1 MPYTF
6 KRSYVNWEAWNMSTI
21 WLYVFQYEEFQLKIS
36 EIFYMI
42 FSVKRM
48 LAVSAVLFC
57 IYEMKW
63 KLNDDHSTSYCFL
76 SFIFSFTESWY
87 CNCSINY
94 NIGERRGDWLLK
106 ALYEPGDINND
117 QETSEVQARSV
128 FISWSISI
136 WNLDVHCFCLH
147 WGQCSFIPGQQI

>member
-57 IYEMKW
+57 IYEMK
-63 KLNDDHSTSYCFL
+63 
-76 SFIFSFTESWY
+76 
-87 CNCSINY
+87 
-94 NIGERRGDWLLK
+94 
-106 ALYEPGDINND
+106 
-117 QETSEVQARSV
+117 
-128 FISWSISI
+128 
-136 WNLDVHCFCLH
+136 
-147 WGQCSFIPGQQI
+147 